1 MSKNKE
7 KDFIDFVNKYMFA
20 SENKPMHSF
29 TNEEKEI
36 IKNIMKIF
44 HENNVTVIRATEI
57 LEFCKDI
64 ARFSKI

>member
-7 KDFIDFVNKYMFA
+7 KDLIDYINEYMCNI
-20 SENKPMHSF
+20 ENKQLYSF

-36 IKNIMKIF
+36 IKNVMKIF
-44 HENNVTVIRATEI
+44 HENNVTVIRATQI

>member
-7 KDFIDFVNKYMFA
+7 RDLIDYVNEYMWNI
-20 SENKPMHSF
+20 ENKQLYSF

-36 IKNIMKIF
+36 IKNVMKIF
-44 HENNVTVIRATEI
+44 HENNVTVIRATQI

-64 ARFSKI
+64 AKFSKI

>member
-29 TNEEKEI
+29 TNGEKEI
-36 IKNIMKIF
+36 ITNIMKIF
-44 HENNVTVIRATEI
+44 HENNVTVIKATEI

>member
-20 SENKPMHSF
+20 SENKPIHSF
-29 TNEEKEI
+29 TNKEKEI
-36 IKNIMKIF
+36 IKIIMEIF
-44 HENNVTVIRATEI
+44 HENDVTVIRATEI

-64 ARFSKI
+64 AQFSKI

>member
-36 IKNIMKIF
+36 I
-44 HENNVTVIRATEI
+44 
-57 LEFCKDI
+57 
-64 ARFSKI
+64 